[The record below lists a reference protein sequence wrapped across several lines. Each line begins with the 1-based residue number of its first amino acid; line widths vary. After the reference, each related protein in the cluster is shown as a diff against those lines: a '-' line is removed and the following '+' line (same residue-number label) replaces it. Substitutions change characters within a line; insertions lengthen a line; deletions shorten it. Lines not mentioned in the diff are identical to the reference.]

1 MVSASITKQWLDLAL
16 PSGSVRMNKPVV
28 QLETKNMFAFHH
40 GWSAFI
46 DFFFNGKGDVANV
59 YNYRNEYGLNLG
71 CTKTFWDGRASL
83 QLKATDLFLTKYGEK
98 QFAGNVVNKQDYW
111 LDSREISLTF
121 RLKIR
126 KVNSKF
132 KGVNVGDEEIER
144 L

>member
-1 MVSASITKQWLDLAL
+1 
-16 PSGSVRMNKPVV
+16 
-28 QLETKNMFAFHH
+28 MFAFAH
-40 GWSAFI
+40 GWTAFV
-46 DFFFNGKGDVANV
+46 DCLYNSKGDVGNV
-59 YNYRNEYGLNLG
+59 YNYREEYGLNLG
-71 CTKTFWDGRASL
+71 CTKSFWKGRASL

-98 QFAGNVVNKQDYW
+98 QFAGNVIDRQDYW